1 MMAFETTFTVAW
13 GDCDPGGIVFY
24 PRFFYWFDTTFQRWL
39 QANQLSQAILQDRY
53 GIIGTGLIDTGAT
66 FKSPLRDGDVMWVN
80 ASISEW
86 SQKSFSIDYVC
97 LKDGAVSAE
106 GYEVRGWFEQVDGR
120 LRSGEIP
127 DEFRERLS

>member
-1 MMAFETTFTVAW
+1 
-13 GDCDPGGIVFY
+13 
-24 PRFFYWFDTTFQRWL
+24 
-39 QANQLSQAILQDRY
+39 
-53 GIIGTGLIDTGAT
+53 
-66 FKSPLRDGDVMWVN
+66 MWVN